1 MIDSFNGVDF
11 IDQLLFKAHELPRYF
26 SLLHLWETQFCFA
39 CQIPEGQWPQPLQ
52 MTLVITREI
61 AITASVSL
69 CVRVQLLS
77 FKSMQE
83 NTDD

>member
-1 MIDSFNGVDF
+1 
-11 IDQLLFKAHELPRYF
+11 
-26 SLLHLWETQFCFA
+26 
-39 CQIPEGQWPQPLQ
+39 